1 MVGKTCPWIES
12 EPTNQ
17 KERILNTEQT
27 EVVQRCAHG
36 ALTGELAFPDIIG
49 RLAQIGVER
58 YHADYSRR
66 EITYYLAD
74 GDSLV
79 VATPHPA
86 HATAVEFSASA
97 VAAAVGQS
105 QRNEHTYLDFIQK
118 TMAAGCVGYFVQ
130 ITGRRVVYFG
140 RNGESHV
147 EHFPSARST

>member
-1 MVGKTCPWIES
+1 MNP
-12 EPTNQ
+12 
-17 KERILNTEQT
+17 EQIQVIQ
-27 EVVQRCAHG
+27 ECAQG
-36 ALTGELAFPDIIG
+36 ALTGEIAFPELVS
-49 RLAQIGVER
+49 RLSQIGVER

-79 VATPHPA
+79 IAAPHPA
-86 HATAVEFSASA
+86 HVTPTDFSASS
-97 VAAAVGQS
+97 VEAAVHQS
-105 QRNEHTYLDFIQK
+105 QRNEHTYLDFIRK

-147 EHFPSARST
+147 EKFPAAPVNATAT

>member
-1 MVGKTCPWIES
+1 M
-12 EPTNQ
+12 NA
-17 KERILNTEQT
+17 EQT
-27 EVVQRCAHG
+27 QVIQGCAKG
-36 ALTGELAFPDIIG
+36 ALSGEVAFPEIVS

-79 VATPHPA
+79 VATPHPS
-86 HATAVEFSASA
+86 HATAVEFSSSG
-97 VAAAVGQS
+97 VEAAVRQS
-105 QRNEHTYLDFIQK
+105 QRNEHTDMDFIQK

-130 ITGRRVVYFG
+130 ITGRRVIYFG

-147 EHFPSARST
+147 EHFPPVPVHANAT